1 MPYINIAI
9 FAKIEKISRQMIP
22 ILRTGR
28 ETRPLRAQEFNLVQ
42 PWGQEA
48 PLYLYRGIFPPD
60 NISLFSNYIF
70 RAWCKFPFFF
80 FFFCEERRRQ
90 KRLLRMRMAHNNE
103 NALSAT
109 SADNCKKAQWKKRK
123 REERAA
129 TENWRKR
136 RDTPRALTRDRTHH
150 LALFLPFRAL
160 LLNFTAPISLVLS
173 RCLELFPGDFP
184 SAFIYILLF
193 YSSLATSFTY
203 KVRFFRTKMQIDF

>member
-1 MPYINIAI
+1 M
-9 FAKIEKISRQMIP
+9 MP

-70 RAWCKFPFFF
+70 RACCKFP

-90 KRLLRMRMAHNNE
+90 RRLLRMRMAHNNE

-136 RDTPRALTRDRTHH
+136 RDTPRALTRDRTHR
-150 LALFLPFRAL
+150 LALFYPFALSYWISRPQSLWFYPVASSFSPATFPPPLYIYYYFILPSL
-160 LLNFTAPISLVLS
+160 LPLHTKF
-173 RCLELFPGDFP
+173 D
-184 SAFIYILLF
+184 
-193 YSSLATSFTY
+193 SFVQ
-203 KVRFFRTKMQIDF
+203 KCK

>member
-1 MPYINIAI
+1 
-9 FAKIEKISRQMIP
+9 MIP

-80 FFFCEERRRQ
+80 CEERRRQ

-123 REERAA
+123 REERAT

-150 LALFLPFRAL
+150 LAPF
-160 LLNFTAPISLVLS
+160 FTLS
-173 RCLELFPGDFP
+173 RSLIEFHGPNLFGFIPLPRAFP
-184 SAFIYILLF
+184 RWLSLRLYIQYITILF
-193 YSSLATSFTY
+193 FTRYFLYIQSSILSY
-203 KVRFFRTKMQIDF
+203 KNANRSLIAGSN